1 MSFETTPVI
10 HNMHIGF
17 KKQYFKELAELEAKN
32 FWFRARNNIILWSMQ
47 KYAPALKS
55 FLEIGCGTGFV
66 ISAISEKFP
75 QAKLSGS
82 EYLEEGLIFARQ
94 RVPNAQFSQMD
105 ARQLSYIS
113 ELDVIGAFDVL
124 EHIKEDRLVLQQIF
138 RALKPGGMLFLTVPQ
153 HRWLWS
159 SVDEYACHVRRYEAG
174 SLHEKVSTTGFEL
187 IRSTSFVSVLLP
199 AMYLS
204 RLFQRKPVPLEMNDV
219 AGLKINP
226 LLNWIFE
233 MLLALELLFVK
244 AGVNLPMGGSR
255 LIIAKKP

>member
-1 MSFETTPVI
+1 
-10 HNMHIGF
+10 MHIGF
-17 KKQYFKELAELEAKN
+17 KKQYFKELAELETKN

-105 ARQLSYIS
+105 ARHLSYIS

-174 SLHEKVSTTGFEL
+174 SLHEKVSAAGFEL

-233 MLLALELLFVK
+233 RLLALELLFVK
-244 AGVNLPMGGSR
+244 AGINLPMGGSR